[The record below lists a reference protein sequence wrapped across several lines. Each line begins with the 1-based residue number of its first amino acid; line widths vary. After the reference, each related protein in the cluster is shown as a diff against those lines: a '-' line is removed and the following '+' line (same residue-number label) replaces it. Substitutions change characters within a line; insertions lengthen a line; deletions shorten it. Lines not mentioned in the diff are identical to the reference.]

1 MATLLLSQGMPMILS
16 GDEMLRTQLGN
27 NNAWCQ
33 DNETNWMDWSINIHQ
48 SQFLRFTT
56 ELIAFRKRHPVLRRR
71 EFLDPQEVAW
81 HGNLSLLPDFSQSS
95 KHIALQLFGKST
107 RREPDQDL
115 YIAFSRAN
123 EDTWWE
129 LPTPSQGN
137 SWVRFLDTTVQAPLE
152 IDPSESAE
160 LWQPGQS
167 YRLGPEGVL
176 VLVSKG

>member
-1 MATLLLSQGMPMILS
+1 M
-16 GDEMLRTQLGN
+16 
-27 NNAWCQ
+27 
-33 DNETNWMDWSINIHQ
+33 
-48 SQFLRFTT
+48 
-56 ELIAFRKRHPVLRRR
+56 
-71 EFLDPQEVAW
+71 
-81 HGNLSLLPDFSQSS
+81 
-95 KHIALQLFGKST
+95 ST

-137 SWVRFLDTTVQAPLE
+137 SWVRFLDTTVEAPLE